1 MKLEWQ
7 KVNKHYGRKKAVD
20 EFSLEVKAG
29 ELLVLIGPSGCGKTT
44 CLKMINR
51 LVEPDGGA
59 ILINGESIFGI
70 PLAEHRR
77 RIGYS
82 IQQVGLFPHMNVAEN
97 IASVPRLLKW
107 DKEIIDRRVR
117 ELLNL
122 VGLPPA
128 QYAAAWPSKLS
139 GGEAQRV
146 GVARSLAADPPV
158 LLMDEPFGAVDP
170 LTREVLQREFLRIQS
185 EVGKTVVFVTH
196 DLDEAVRLGDR
207 IAVMNE
213 GKLVSVAVPETLL
226 LDTNP
231 FIRDFT
237 GDDRALRRL
246 ARIRVGEIQ
255 KDVHH
260 HFAAAASR
268 PTISSNASLKDAL
281 ALMLEEGLS
290 TLDVIDSSRTIIGK
304 LTMDDLISNAG
315 ISEAS

>member
-1 MKLEWQ
+1 MKLEWK
-7 KVNKHYGRKKAVD
+7 KVSKHYGKKRAVD
-20 EFSLEVKAG
+20 EFSLDAEEG

-51 LVEPDGGA
+51 LVEPDKGA
-59 ILINGESIFGI
+59 VLVNGENIADI
-70 PLAEHRR
+70 PAAEHRR

-82 IQQVGLFPHMNVAEN
+82 IQQVGLFPHMNVADN

-107 DKEIIDRRVR
+107 DKKRIERRTR
-117 ELLNL
+117 ELLDL
-122 VGLPPA
+122 VGLPPG
-128 QYAAAWPSKLS
+128 QYAEAWPNRLS

-146 GVARSLAADPPV
+146 GVARALAADPPV

-196 DLDEAVRLGDR
+196 DLDEAIRLGDR

-213 GKLVSVAVPETLL
+213 GRLVSVAIPEELL
-226 LDTNP
+226 LDPNP
-231 FIRDFT
+231 FVRDFT

-246 ARIRVGEIQ
+246 ARISVGDIQ
-255 KDVHH
+255 TDVHPQ
-260 HFAAAASR
+260 FAAVTSR
-268 PTISSNASLKDAL
+268 STIRSDASLKEAL

-290 TLDVIDSSRTIIGK
+290 TLDVVDSSCTIIGK

-315 ISEAS
+315 VSEAS